1 MAAAITREDVET
13 RAHNLEVAFSTLAS
27 DAKNVERELRD
38 VNDLRPTDFRVVPWI
53 LQLRERLNASRRWIN
68 DVHRQTTRHNFNGQE
83 RHFENIQRVVQ
94 EADDLLYT
102 FSTHFEPRQYSL
114 RLLYDLFEC
123 AEDLTRDFGSWA
135 SRERHNPMT
144 NPPQLGATRHAAE
157 MPPAPRGN
165 EDEDVNPG
173 ESLARTGNPYIITQA
188 RC

>member
-83 RHFENIQRVVQ
+83 RHFENIQT
-94 EADDLLYT
+94 DI
-102 FSTHFEPRQYSL
+102 
-114 RLLYDLFEC
+114 
-123 AEDLTRDFGSWA
+123 
-135 SRERHNPMT
+135 HN
-144 NPPQLGATRHAAE
+144 
-157 MPPAPRGN
+157 
-165 EDEDVNPG
+165 
-173 ESLARTGNPYIITQA
+173 
-188 RC
+188 